1 MSKSAAELRA
11 EVKALRASH
20 PDHMPVSKMKKA
32 DLSSLLEK
40 LKHNT
45 ETTPMMAQE
54 KKVMKAPKDEVIQ
67 MPKEMIAS
75 DKPMKAPKKAKKHAE
90 QISVSDEEEKPI
102 KEKGM
107 KKHMRDKDGVKS
119 NIKDESHSKKESHA
133 KKESHVVKKS
143 HVKDDDEKKMK
154 MKEKMAKIR
163 AMKGK
168 AKK

>member
-20 PDHMPVSKMKKA
+20 PDHAPVSKMKKA

-40 LKHNT
+40 LKHST
-45 ETTPMMAQE
+45 ETTPSIAQE

-67 MPKEMIAS
+67 MPKEMIAT
-75 DKPMKAPKKAKKHAE
+75 DKPKKAPKKAKKQLE
-90 QISVSDEEEKPI
+90 QISVSDEEEKPKKAM
-102 KEKGM
+102 KEK
-107 KKHMRDKDGVKS
+107 
-119 NIKDESHSKKESHA
+119 KE
-133 KKESHVVKKS
+133 KKESHVKSKSHVTSKS
-143 HVKDDDEKKMK
+143 HVKDDGDKKSK
-154 MKEKMAKIR
+154 MAEKMARIR

>member
-11 EVKALRASH
+11 EVKSLRQSH

-54 KKVMKAPKDEVIQ
+54 KKVMKAPKGEVIQ
-67 MPKEMIAS
+67 MPKEMIAA

-90 QISVSDEEEKPI
+90 QISVSDEEEKPMKAM
-102 KEKGM
+102 KEK
-107 KKHMRDKDGVKS
+107 
-119 NIKDESHSKKESHA
+119 KE
-133 KKESHVVKKS
+133 KKESHVKSKSHVTSKS
-143 HVKDDDEKKMK
+143 HVKEDDKKTK

-168 AKK
+168 KKAE